1 MNIHRITYNPQK
13 QSCSL
18 YFIGCNF
25 RCLCCYWKQI
35 YPVRS
40 KAPEATAQLLAG
52 TSNRVY
58 GKVDFRNLH
67 FLHLEEVL
75 GILRQ
80 VSPKNIYILS
90 GDPRQNTEF
99 TQLPKALYKEFGC
112 TVRLLTNGYIL
123 PDLEGITHVSMSI
136 KAIDDSLHIRY
147 TGKSNK
153 NSLEN
158 FRLIHKKGIELSTS
172 SVYIP
177 GLIEKKE
184 IEDIAKF
191 MANIDENIPYRVIGY
206 MKVSGLE
213 YKEPDYEEVREVA
226 SLANKYLKNIT
237 FSRPKGEDYTGIVDL
252 FTNNLRV

>member
-1 MNIHRITYNPQK
+1 MNIHRITYNPRK
-13 QSCSL
+13 LSCSL

-35 YPVRS
+35 Y
-40 KAPEATAQLLAG
+40 
-52 TSNRVY
+52 
-58 GKVDFRNLH
+58 GKINFRKLH
-67 FLHLEEVL
+67 FLSLEEVL

-90 GDPRQNTEF
+90 GEPRQNIEF
-99 TQLPKALYKEFGC
+99 MQLPKALHKEFSC

-123 PDLEGITHVSMSI
+123 PDLEGIIHVSMSI
-136 KAIDDSLHIRY
+136 KALNDSLHIRY
-147 TGKSNK
+147 SGKSNK

-158 FRLIHKKGIELSTS
+158 FKFIHKKGIELSAS

-177 GLIEKKE
+177 GLIEKEE

-191 MANIDENIPYRVIGY
+191 IASIDENIPYRVIGY
-206 MKVSGLE
+206 LKVDGLE
-213 YKEPDYEEVREVA
+213 FREPDYEEVREVA

-252 FTNNLRV
+252 FTNNLRR

>member
-35 YPVRS
+35 Y
-40 KAPEATAQLLAG
+40 
-52 TSNRVY
+52 

-67 FLHLEEVL
+67 FLNLEEVL
-75 GILRQ
+75 SILRQ

-90 GDPRQNTEF
+90 GDPKQNTEF
-99 TQLPKALYKEFGC
+99 AQLPKTLYKEFGC
-112 TVRLLTNGYIL
+112 TVRLLSNGYIL

-136 KAIDDSLHIRY
+136 KALDDSLHTRY

-158 FRLIHKKGIELSTS
+158 FRFIYKKGIELSAS

-177 GLIEKKE
+177 GLIEKEE

-191 MANIDENIPYRVIGY
+191 IASIDENIPYRVIGY
-206 MKVSGLE
+206 AKVDGLE
-213 YKEPDYEEVREVA
+213 YREPDYEEVREVA
-226 SLANKYLKNIT
+226 SLANKYLKNIN
-237 FSRPKGEDYTGIVDL
+237 FSRPKGEDYTSIVDL
-252 FTNNLRV
+252 FTNNLRR